1 MMQEVLRNFIVFEGI
16 DGTGTTTQLNRLE
29 QHCKLKQIPAQF
41 TCEPTGS
48 EIGKIIRSVL
58 KGTLPYHAETLAYL
72 FAADRAEHLLGK
84 DGIISTCQS
93 GIPVVSD
100 RYFFSSLAYQGITC
114 GDALPQSL
122 NNRFPLPELLIYFSL
137 EPTTADKRIANR
149 ASREIFET
157 LSFQTQV
164 KSKFETILCDYEKSD
179 MKIVTIDATKSPD
192 SIEQEIW
199 EACIDIFNR
208 CMQNY

>member
-1 MMQEVLRNFIVFEGI
+1 MQETLKNFIVFEGI

-29 QHCKLKQIPAQF
+29 QHCKQERIPAQF
-41 TCEPTGS
+41 TCEPTHS

-72 FAADRAEHLLGK
+72 FAADRSEHLFGK
-84 DGIISTCQS
+84 NGIVSLCQS
-93 GIPVVSD
+93 GIPVISD

-114 GDALPQSL
+114 GDALPRNL
-122 NNRFPLPELLIYFSL
+122 NNRFPLPELLFYFSL
-137 EPTTADKRIANR
+137 EPETADKRIASR
-149 ASREIFET
+149 ESREIFET

-164 KSKFETILCDYEKSD
+164 KHKFETILCTYEKSE
-179 MKIVTIDATKSPD
+179 MKLIIIDARKSPD

-199 EACIDIFNR
+199 EACSGIFKR
-208 CMQNY
+208 CMQNH